1 MIKSFNIIS
10 LQGVADPASLA
21 GGISEALITTAA
33 GLVVAI
39 PTFVIYRYLSNK
51 ADSLILEMEENS
63 IRMVDLV
70 KRED

>member
-1 MIKSFNIIS
+1 
-10 LQGVADPASLA
+10 
-21 GGISEALITTAA
+21 
-33 GLVVAI
+33 LVVAI
-39 PTFVIYRYLSNK
+39 PTFVIYRYLTNK